1 MEKKQKSKEV
11 KIESE
16 KKLYYLGAIMVGLA
30 IGQLIWA
37 LIEEFLFRDFP
48 NGVVLIM
55 TLLMLVAVLSF
66 FVVAAT
72 LKVSLRL
79 KSIEELLRE
88 TANDA
93 KRANSV
99 AEEEKA

>member
-1 MEKKQKSKEV
+1 
-11 KIESE
+11 
-16 KKLYYLGAIMVGLA
+16 MVGLA

>member
-16 KKLYYLGAIMVGLA
+16 KKLYYLGAIMVGCA
-30 IGQLIWA
+30 VGQIIVA

-55 TLLMLVAVLSF
+55 TLLMLVAMLSF

-88 TANDA
+88 TANEA
-93 KRANSV
+93 KQAKSV

>member
-37 LIEEFLFRDFP
+37 LIEGFLWRDFP
-48 NGVVLIM
+48 NGVLLIVYM
-55 TLLMLVAVLSF
+55 LLMVASLLF

-88 TANDA
+88 TANKA
-93 KRANSV
+93 KQAKSA